1 MITERDGAAKATA
14 DTPLSFWKLPI
25 QPVPLF
31 TDGALHCKIP
41 KHFSVYSLLHTH
53 KNVYVIDISFQ
64 AVDQERN
71 QSYSDTWKQERG
83 HTIIT
88 SECCFSATPSCI
100 SCTLSC
106 WARTQ
111 FPPWSWVGALGA
123 NIQRHRLETSSC
135 WLHDEKAKAT
145 QAIPLTQIK
154 SYVKHCVR
162 STGCQLLVLPPT
174 SFPRVSAKCL
184 PIAAHSVRWV
194 WD

>member
-1 MITERDGAAKATA
+1 MDGAAKATA
-14 DTPLSFWKLPI
+14 ETPFSFWKLPI

-31 TDGALHCKIP
+31 IDGALHCTTP
-41 KHFSVYSLLHTH
+41 KHLSVYSLLHTH
-53 KNVYVIDISFQ
+53 KSVYMTDISFQ

-71 QSYSDTWKQERG
+71 QSYSDAWKQERG

-88 SECCFSATPSCI
+88 SECCFSATTSCT

-111 FPPWSWVGALGA
+111 SHPGAGREPWEQIFNATDLK
-123 NIQRHRLETSSC
+123 HPSC
-135 WLHDEKAKAT
+135 WLHNETTKAT

-162 STGCQLLVLPPT
+162 SGMPASSTT
-174 SFPRVSAKCL
+174 
-184 PIAAHSVRWV
+184 AHKLS
-194 WD
+194 